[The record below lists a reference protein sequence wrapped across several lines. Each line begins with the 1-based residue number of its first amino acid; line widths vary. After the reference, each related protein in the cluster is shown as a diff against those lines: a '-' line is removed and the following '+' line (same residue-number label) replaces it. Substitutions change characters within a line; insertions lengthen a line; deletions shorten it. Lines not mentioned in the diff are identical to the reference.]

1 MDRNVRKSVVVER
14 HASGVMG
21 KRVRRL
27 FTHVLT
33 VVSFCI
39 MASRSVSA
47 SGDRKVLEE
56 YTVWPKDDASRLS
69 EDYPWP
75 SCVKTTGSQCPGLI
89 DYLERFCTREDKQG
103 CQKRNESVSK
113 RHVLLNL
120 LPGQHKMDLWKVFQ
134 LDYYLSEFNDLHT
147 RSPFLDAGYFWY
159 CSDSLTM
166 RGSKV
171 SETVVSITHRRHSQE
186 EQDNSTDVGDCGIKT
201 TFHLKDDLWSAFA
214 FRGGASVRFQDIGFH
229 TARNATP
236 LTKQV
241 KYWYG
246 DHLIEEERESSHA
259 QQTVIFA
266 WDIVELEMIGCRFE
280 DLTPKQG
287 ALTALYSQEM
297 TTVSINLTKCDFHSS
312 VTGGIRA
319 PSPAKAVPFVLIQ
332 STEHLTTQARSSA
345 PSSLK
350 MAVIVISLCT
360 FYSQCKEPK
369 WNRRS

>member
-1 MDRNVRKSVVVER
+1 
-14 HASGVMG
+14 MG
-21 KRVRRL
+21 WMFIL
-27 FTHVLT
+27 SL
-33 VVSFCI
+33 VSFTVI
-39 MASRSVSA
+39 SGRSDSTHSRSKA
-47 SGDRKVLEE
+47 IEE
-56 YTVWPKDDASRLS
+56 YTVWPKDNALRLP

-75 SCVKTTGSQCPGLI
+75 SCHKTTGSQCPGLI
-89 DYLERFCTREDKQG
+89 DYLEHFCTREDNQG
-103 CQKRNESVSK
+103 CQRRNESVSG
-113 RHVLLNL
+113 RHVVLNL
-120 LPGQHKMDLWKVFQ
+120 LPGRHKMDLWKVFQ
-134 LDYYLSEFNDLHT
+134 LDYYLSGFNDLYT
-147 RSPFLDAGYFWY
+147 RSPFLNAGHFWH

-171 SETVVSITHRRHSQE
+171 SETVISITHRRHSQE
-186 EQDNSTDVGDCGIKT
+186 EQDNATEVGDCGIKT

-214 FRGGASVRFQDIGFH
+214 FRGGASVRFQDIVFH

-241 KYWYG
+241 KHWYG

-259 QQTVIFA
+259 QHTVIFA

-280 DLTPKQG
+280 DLTPMQG
-287 ALTALYSQEM
+287 ALTALYSQDM

-319 PSPAKAVPFVLIQ
+319 PTPAKAVPFVLIE
-332 STEHLTTQARSSA
+332 STEHLTAQAKSSA

-350 MAVIVISLCT
+350 MAGIVISHCT